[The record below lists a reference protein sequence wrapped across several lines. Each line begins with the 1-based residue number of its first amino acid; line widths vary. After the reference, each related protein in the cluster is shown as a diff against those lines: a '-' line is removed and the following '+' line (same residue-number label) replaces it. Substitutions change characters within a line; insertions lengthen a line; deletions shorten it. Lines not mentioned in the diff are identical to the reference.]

1 MCIKRCTHYTPG
13 KGSEISLMHSTS
25 FNTSSKTVNL
35 YPPEYYRKD
44 LNAQKYRNQLS
55 EQSQDITIKHTF
67 ITPLKPCNAYLHGE
81 TFLTLLFLSLKH
93 VYCIFKRSKFTLS
106 NY

>member
-1 MCIKRCTHYTPG
+1 
-13 KGSEISLMHSTS
+13 MHTLHTREGIRD
-25 FNTSSKTVNL
+25 FINAFHKFIYTSSKTVNL

-81 TFLTLLFLSLKH
+81 TFLTPLFWSLKH